1 MQSNYSGV
9 RHAALLTALML
20 AGCDH
25 PKAADNPPPPSPE
38 VGVYTVQAQPL
49 TLTTTLPGRTAAYRV
64 AEVRPQVSGILQK
77 RLFTEG
83 TEVQEGEQLFQID
96 PATYKAAYDKAQANL
111 VTTKHLAERY
121 EKLVQTGAIGHQD
134 YDNAVAA
141 WKQAQAD
148 VDSTRIDLE
157 RTRMLS
163 PITGRTGRSMV
174 TEGALVT
181 NGQAQALVTVQQ
193 LDPIYVDVTQPI
205 TEILRLQRTL
215 EAGHLQ
221 STGKNGAEV
230 RLTLD
235 DGSEYPLPGTLKFS
249 EVSVD
254 QGTGS
259 VTLRAVFPNPE
270 RKLLPGMFVHAQLQ
284 EGVQQNA
291 KLVPQQAVILDTRG
305 KATAWV
311 VKPDDTVELRELET
325 LRIVGNAWL
334 VGAGIESGERV
345 ITEGAQ
351 RVHNGSQVKAE
362 GADNVRLDTALG
374 NAAK

>member
-1 MQSNYSGV
+1 MRPNYLGAPS
-9 RHAALLTALML
+9 AALLLTLLL
-20 AGCDH
+20 AACDH
-25 PKAADNPPPPSPE
+25 PKAADNPSPPVPE

-77 RLFTEG
+77 RFFTEG
-83 TEVQEGEQLFQID
+83 TEVREGEQLYQID

-111 VTTKHLAERY
+111 VTTQHLAERY
-121 EKLVQTGAIGHQD
+121 AKLVQSGAIGHQD

-163 PITGRTGRSMV
+163 PISGRTGRSMV
-174 TEGALVT
+174 TEGALVM
-181 NGQAQALVTVQQ
+181 NGQAQVLVTVQQ

-205 TEILRLQRTL
+205 TAILRLQRAL
-215 EAGHLQ
+215 DAGKLH
-221 STGKNGAEV
+221 SAGGNGAEV

-249 EVSVD
+249 EANVD

-259 VTLRAVFPNPE
+259 VTLRAIFPNPE

-291 KLVPQQAVILDTRG
+291 MLVPQQAVTRDAQG

-311 VKPDDTVELRELET
+311 VKPDNTAELRQLET
-325 LRIVGNAWL
+325 TRIVGNAWL
-334 VGAGIESGERV
+334 IGSGIAPGERV
-345 ITEGAQ
+345 VTEGVQ
-351 RVHNGSQVKAE
+351 LVRGGIQVKAVD
-362 GADNVRLDTALG
+362 ADNVQLNTTLG
-374 NAAK
+374 NTPK

>member
-1 MQSNYSGV
+1 MQGTYFGAA
-9 RHAALLTALML
+9 RAALLSGLLL

-25 PKAADNPPPPSPE
+25 QEAADNSPPPAPE
-38 VGVYTVQAQPL
+38 VGVYTVQAQHL
-49 TLTTTLPGRTAAYRV
+49 TLTTVLPGRTAAYRA
-64 AEVRPQVSGILQK
+64 AEVRPQVNGILQK

-83 TEVQEGEQLFQID
+83 TEVQEGEQLYQID

-111 VTTKHLAERY
+111 VTTRNMADRY
-121 EKLVQTGAIGHQD
+121 AKLVKTGAVGHQD
-134 YDNAVAA
+134 YDDAVAA
-141 WKQAQAD
+141 WKSAQAD
-148 VDSTRIDLE
+148 AESTRIDLE

-163 PITGRTGRSMV
+163 PISGRTGRSMV

-181 NGQAQALVTVQQ
+181 NGQEQALVTVQQ

-205 TEILRLQRTL
+205 TEILRLRRAL
-215 EAGHLQ
+215 DAGNLQ
-221 STGKNGAEV
+221 SAGDNGAEV

-291 KLVPQQAVILDTRG
+291 KLVPQQAVIRDIRG
-305 KATAWV
+305 KASAWV
-311 VKPDDTVELRELET
+311 VKPDNTVELRELEA
-325 LRIVGNAWL
+325 LRTVGNAWL
-334 VGAGIESGERV
+334 IGAGIEPGERV
-345 ITEGAQ
+345 ITEGTQ
-351 RVHNGSQVKAE
+351 RIRNGIQVKAVE
-362 GADNVRLDTALG
+362 AGNVQLDITLG
-374 NAAK
+374 SAAR